1 MTRDGN
7 QRYRIDLEIEGLPEP
22 ASLGDFRTYVA
33 WRTIPVMDPVVRL
46 GEVGNGVFPN
56 LGPVAFD
63 KFVILVSAEPSAA
76 LESRTGRLALRGPSP
91 STRILSDNHLMVPVS
106 GPAGATPVGIARQW
120 LAKRCCPSDRRGRA
134 RRLAVPPGQAA

>member
-7 QRYRIDLEIEGLPEP
+7 QRYRVDLEIEGLPEP

-33 WRTIPVMDPVVRL
+33 WATTPVMDPVVRL

-63 KFVILVSAEPSAA
+63 KFVILGSAEPSAA
-76 LESRTGRLALRGPSP
+76 LESRTGRPRGASP
-91 STRILSDNHLMVPVS
+91 STRLLPNNHLMVPVS
-106 GPAGATPVGIARQW
+106 GTGGRGAATPVGIARQW
-120 LAKRCCPSDRRGRA
+120 LAKRRRPSDRRG
-134 RRLAVPPGQAA
+134 